1 MTVRALPL
9 ALAAAIAVLGLRAA
23 PVDAQP
29 DRAARQKAAA
39 HFKQGQAFF
48 QVGDY
53 DHALVEYQAA
63 LDLSAEPSL
72 VFNIALC
79 HDRANRPEQALDA
92 FRHFLELAPDS
103 AVADEAREDIARLT
117 PIVEKIR
124 TDRTERTERT
134 ERAEQARLRAEQARR
149 TDAARRIEPPAAPRP
164 PSRAPLYVMAAGA
177 AIAAGG
183 GVMHLLAWRA
193 RDQAARAPD
202 ADTHFDRRDTLERDR
217 PIAIGAYAAGAATIA
232 IGVVLRYTV
241 FRRAEGP
248 QLSVTV
254 MRDGAGVAMEWAR

>member
-124 TDRTERTERT
+124 TERA
-134 ERAEQARLRAEQARR
+134 ERAEQARLRAEEARR
-149 TDAARRIEPPAAPRP
+149 TDAAQRVEPPPAPRPPSRP

-193 RDQAARAPD
+193 RDQAAHAPD
-202 ADTHFDRRDTLERDR
+202 ADTHFARRDTLERDR
-217 PIAIGAYAAGAATIA
+217 AIAIGAYAAGAATIA

>member
-1 MTVRALPL
+1 MTVRALPF

-23 PVDAQP
+23 PVGAQP

-39 HFKQGQAFF
+39 HVKQGQAFF

-72 VFNIALC
+72 IFNIALC
-79 HDRANRPEQALDA
+79 HDRANRSEQALDA
-92 FRHFLELAPDS
+92 FRHYLEIAPDG

-117 PIVEKIR
+117 PVVEKIKA
-124 TDRTERTERT
+124 D
-134 ERAEQARLRAEQARR
+134 RAEAARLRAEEARR
-149 TDAARRIEPPAAPRP
+149 AEAARRIEPPAPVSRP

-177 AIAAGG
+177 AIAVGG
-183 GVMHLLAWRA
+183 GVMHLLARQA
-193 RDQAARAPD
+193 RDQAAHAPD
-202 ADTHFDRRDTLERDR
+202 ADTYFDRRDTLAFERR
-217 PIAIGAYAAGAATIA
+217 LAIGAYAAGATAIA
-232 IGVVLRYTV
+232 VGVVLRYTV

-248 QLSVTV
+248 QLSMTVT
-254 MRDGAGVAMEWAR
+254 RNGASVAMEWAR